1 MADVKTVKRTFKGTP
16 IPGPG
21 TYSLDPAH
29 TYAGFSVR
37 HLMVAKVRGRFG
49 SVSGTVVIG
58 DDPLDSRVH
67 VSIDTASIDTRNEQ
81 RDGHLRS
88 PDFFDVEAHPTM
100 TFTSNAIRRTG
111 RGKFEIDG
119 ELTIKGVARPVTLTC
134 ALEGVGTDPWDNERA
149 GFSARAT
156 IDREAWG
163 LTWNQAL
170 ETGGVVV
177 GRSVAI
183 EIEAEIVRS

>member
-1 MADVKTVKRTFKGTP
+1 MADVKTAKRTFKGTA

-21 TYSLDPAH
+21 TYGLDPAH
-29 TYAGFSVR
+29 TYVGFSVR

-58 DDPLDSRVH
+58 DDPLDSRVD
-67 VSIDTASIDTRNEQ
+67 VSIDTASIDTRDEQ

-100 TFTSNAIRRTG
+100 TFASSALRRTG

-119 ELTIKGVARPVTLTC
+119 ELTIKGVSRPVTLTC
-134 ALEGVGTDPWDNERA
+134 TLEGVGTDPWENERA